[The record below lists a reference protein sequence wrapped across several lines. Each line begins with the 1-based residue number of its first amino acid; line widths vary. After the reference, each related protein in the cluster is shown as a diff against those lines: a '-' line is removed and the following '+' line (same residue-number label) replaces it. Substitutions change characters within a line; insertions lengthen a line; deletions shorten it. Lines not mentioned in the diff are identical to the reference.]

1 MFKTLL
7 AGTLLSTGLLTGGIA
22 GEVPDKKEETS
33 IKDKVQYAIQDKDKD
48 KDKDKDGNITYKEID
63 ESELQKDV
71 QVQST
76 EGVET
81 DKKEETSITDKVQ
94 FIIEDKDKDGN
105 ITYKEIDESEL
116 PKDVQVIR
124 STEDLINKGF
134 KEKK

>member
-22 GEVPDKKEETS
+22 GAVPDNKEETS
-33 IKDKVQYAIQDKDKD
+33 IKDKVQYAIPNQ
-48 KDKDKDGNITYKEID
+48 DKDGNITYKEID
-63 ESELQKDV
+63 KSELPKDV

-76 EGVET
+76 EGVKT
-81 DKKEETSITDKVQ
+81 DNKEEPSITDKVK
-94 FIIEDKDKDGN
+94 FVIEDKDKDGN

-116 PKDVQVIR
+116 PKDVQVIQ

-134 KEKK
+134 KEQK

>member
-7 AGTLLSTGLLTGGIA
+7 AGALLSTGLLTGGA
-22 GEVPDKKEETS
+22 GAVPDNKEETS
-33 IKDKVQYAIQDKDKD
+33 IKDKVQYAIPNQ
-48 KDKDKDGNITYKEID
+48 DKDGNITYKEID
-63 ESELQKDV
+63 KSELPKDV

-81 DKKEETSITDKVQ
+81 DKKEEPSITDKVK
-94 FIIEDKDKDGN
+94 FVIEDKDKDGN

-116 PKDVQVIR
+116 PKDVQVIQ

-134 KEKK
+134 KEQK

>member
-48 KDKDKDGNITYKEID
+48 KDGNITYKEID
-63 ESELQKDV
+63 KSELPKDV

>member
-48 KDKDKDGNITYKEID
+48 GNITYKEID
-63 ESELQKDV
+63 ESELPKDV

-94 FIIEDKDKDGN
+94 FIIEDKDKDKDGN

-134 KEKK
+134 KEKNSKLN

>member
-7 AGTLLSTGLLTGGIA
+7 AGALLSTGLLTGGA
-22 GEVPDKKEETS
+22 GAVPDNKEETS
-33 IKDKVQYAIQDKDKD
+33 IKDKVQYAIPN
-48 KDKDKDGNITYKEID
+48 KDKDGNITYKEID
-63 ESELQKDV
+63 KSELPKDV

-81 DKKEETSITDKVQ
+81 DKVKFVIEDK
-94 FIIEDKDKDGN
+94 DKDKDGN

-116 PKDVQVIR
+116 PKDVQVIQ

-134 KEKK
+134 KEQK